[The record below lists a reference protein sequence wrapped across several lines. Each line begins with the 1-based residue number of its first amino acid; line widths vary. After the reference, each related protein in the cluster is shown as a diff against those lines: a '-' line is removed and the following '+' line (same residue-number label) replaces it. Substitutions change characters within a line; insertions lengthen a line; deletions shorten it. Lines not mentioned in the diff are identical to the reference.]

1 MIVGVFPHSP
11 RAKAFYSKLCAEA
24 MPKQGV
30 ETAFNEESIN
40 KRIVSAGGIKKM
52 ADDSFVTARRKAR
65 KIAFQVLYE
74 VDSVDH
80 PWDQVS
86 SRYLNG
92 ERLTEK
98 TISFV
103 RALVG
108 GVSDNTNRID
118 NIISQFAQSWPV
130 SQISVVDRNLLR
142 LAIYELMTQRTSP
155 PKVVINET
163 VELAKLFGSDS
174 SFRFINGVLGSVVE
188 AEQLSSP

>member
-1 MIVGVFPHSP
+1 
-11 RAKAFYSKLCAEA
+11 
-24 MPKQGV
+24 
-30 ETAFNEESIN
+30 
-40 KRIVSAGGIKKM
+40 M

-92 ERLTEK
+92 ERLTEE
-98 TISFV
+98 TVSFV

-142 LAIYELMTQRTSP
+142 MAIYELMTQRTSP